1 MPASIHKPAPAYR
14 SAAFLRWAHEQP
26 GGCCLCRTLLG
37 HYPVRPGG
45 PVELHH
51 YGDKGMAQK
60 ASDLL
65 VARVCREHHALV
77 QGKRSSVRFAAF
89 GMSDVYEEI
98 LADNVR
104 LLAGYVEHLEQ
115 RGRR

>member
-1 MPASIHKPAPAYR
+1 MPDPIPKAPPAYR
-14 SAAFLRWAHEQP
+14 SPAFLRWAHEHG
-26 GGCCLCRTLLG
+26 GGCCFARDG
-37 HYPVRPGG
+37 HHDG

-65 VARVCREHHALV
+65 VARVCRRCHGLV
-77 QGKRSSVRFAAF
+77 QGKRSLRTFERA
-89 GMSDVYEEI
+89 GLGEVYHLMLE
-98 LADNVR
+98 DNVR